1 MIQFQGTHNEMPEN
15 ISPYGH
21 NTTKS
26 RNIQNFFY
34 TYNKKEHIL

>member
-21 NTTKS
+21 NTKS